1 MANNLQDVIDDPDLE
16 DVLIRSRTEWLDH
29 EDLRNILGKR
39 EDLLTSTVPVPF
51 PEEGLFLFD
60 VDEQDVLDTTVWD
73 LTNFNK
79 MHGDF
84 DIRYRVDQCFL
95 VPINEGVSS
104 TYERRVYKCEQLYGT
119 YRVVHYRR
127 YHMSD
132 DNDYGHNSGEDT
144 EDSQNLGNSDNDS
157 SDDDGSSND
166 DDGSSDDESHS
177 SDDESAGDDNIE
189 AHANGF

>member
-1 MANNLQDVIDDPDLE
+1 
-16 DVLIRSRTEWLDH
+16 LIRSRTEWLDH

-104 TYERRVYKCEQLYGT
+104 TYERRVYKCEQL
-119 YRVVHYRR
+119 
-127 YHMSD
+127 
-132 DNDYGHNSGEDT
+132 
-144 EDSQNLGNSDNDS
+144 
-157 SDDDGSSND
+157 
-166 DDGSSDDESHS
+166 
-177 SDDESAGDDNIE
+177 
-189 AHANGF
+189 